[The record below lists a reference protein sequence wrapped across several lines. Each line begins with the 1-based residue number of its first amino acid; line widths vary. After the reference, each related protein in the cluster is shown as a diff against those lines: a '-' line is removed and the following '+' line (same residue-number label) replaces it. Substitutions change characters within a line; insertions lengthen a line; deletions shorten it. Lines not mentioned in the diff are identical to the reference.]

1 MDMVVSRVRVLQEN
15 FIETAPAAPW
25 EMLLGSGVPGPPSI
39 RPRGVIAPEVTE
51 EASVSAEG
59 EAEGD
64 FMDQIYDRKEAS
76 RDVEAEGEGVGAAA
90 GAGAGG
96 DTLNNAQIVNDTA
109 GSDAEALPVLT
120 LGTINLFGHDP
131 SLASTSL
138 PSKGKAGG
146 IPVSV
151 SPPMQVTVVDSYSK
165 IQHFAAAVRKLS
177 LSASS
182 SSGRPP
188 RGTFLNLLLTIFCTD

>member
-39 RPRGVIAPEVTE
+39 RPRGIVAPEVTDE
-51 EASVSAEG
+51 VSAEG

-76 RDVEAEGEGVGAAA
+76 RDVEAEGEGGPAA
-90 GAGAGG
+90 GAGAGAEG
-96 DTLNNAQIVNDTA
+96 DTLNNAQTVSDTA

-120 LGTINLFGHDP
+120 LGTINLFGHNPP
-131 SLASTSL
+131 SALTSL
-138 PSKGKAGG
+138 PSRGRGGG

-151 SPPMQVTVVDSYSK
+151 SVPMQVTVVDSYSK

-182 SSGRPP
+182 STGRPP
-188 RGTFLNLLLTIFCTD
+188 RGS